1 MDFYRDISPNIDLR
15 EELHSVI
22 HGSEEIVGQGRT
34 VILRR
39 MTNTTCPGCWDP
51 KTGGSVRPNCRYCQG
66 EGWQF
71 YETQEIMALYR
82 GVAPVYKPGV
92 LATGEYPQNAMGYTD
107 QNRCT
112 AYVEV
117 FRDDGSQVYPDYER
131 YTLQTAKAYDKLYET
146 KVDPEGNPIT
156 DSSGRFTRTV
166 KWKVLSV
173 VPTFGDNGRI
183 EMFELGLE
191 KENV

>member
-1 MDFYRDISPNIDLR
+1 MDFYRDISATIDLR
-15 EELHSVI
+15 EELHSLI

-39 MTNTTCPGCWDP
+39 MTNTTCPGCWDT
-51 KTGGSVRPNCRYCQG
+51 KTGGSIRPNCRYCQG

-71 YETQEIMALYR
+71 FETQEIMALYR

-117 FRDDGSQVYPDYER
+117 FRNDGSQVYPDYER

-173 VPTFGDNGRI
+173 VPTFGDNVGI
-183 EMFELGLE
+183 EFWELGLE

>member
-1 MDFYRDISPNIDLR
+1 MAARRLS
-15 EELHSVI
+15 
-22 HGSEEIVGQGRT
+22 GQGRT

-71 YETQEIMALYR
+71 HETQEIMALYR

-146 KVDPEGNPIT
+146 KVDPEGEPII
-156 DSSGRFTRTV
+156 DSSGRFTRTA

-173 VPTFGDNGRI
+173 VPTHGDNGRV
-183 EMFELGLE
+183 EFWELGLE

>member
-1 MDFYRDISPNIDLR
+1 
-15 EELHSVI
+15 
-22 HGSEEIVGQGRT
+22 
-34 VILRR
+34 
-39 MTNTTCPGCWDP
+39 
-51 KTGGSVRPNCRYCQG
+51 
-66 EGWQF
+66 
-71 YETQEIMALYR
+71 MALFR

-92 LATGEYPQNAMGYTD
+92 LATGEYPQNDMGYTD
-107 QNRCT
+107 MNRCT

-131 YTLQTAKAYDKLYET
+131 YTIQTAKAYDKLYEV
-146 KVDPEGNPIT
+146 KVDPEGDPVT
-156 DSSGRFTRTV
+156 DSSGRFTRTA

-173 VPTFGDNGRI
+173 VPTHGDNGRI

>member
-1 MDFYRDISPNIDLR
+1 MDFYRDISATIDLR

-51 KTGGSVRPNCRYCQG
+51 KTGGSIRPNCRYCQG

-71 YETQEIMALYR
+71 FETQEIMALYR

-146 KVDPEGNPIT
+146 NVDPEGNPIT

-166 KWKVLSV
+166 KWKDLSV
-173 VPTFGDNGRI
+173 VPTF
-183 EMFELGLE
+183 
-191 KENV
+191 